1 MKRRRP
7 TIEPKV
13 PIFVGCEGAS
23 ECAYVRLLQ
32 DFVREQDLPIH
43 LVIEELAPGAGDPLA
58 RVEMAVKRLE
68 HLRKVRT
75 APANRFIMLDTDQI
89 GEAPARA
96 EQARQ
101 LAARNNIMLV
111 WQEPCFEA
119 VLLRHLPNCAT
130 RQPPTSPAAEQALQ
144 QRWPGYEKPMTHLA
158 LGGRI
163 DLAAIIQAASVEPDL
178 AALLRCIRLIE

>member
-7 TIEPKV
+7 NIELKV
-13 PIFVGCEGAS
+13 PVFVGCEGAS

-75 APANRFIMLDTDQI
+75 APADRFIMLDTDQI
-89 GEAPARA
+89 AEAPARA

-101 LAARNNIMLV
+101 LAARNNITLV

-119 VLLRHLPNCAT
+119 VLLRH
-130 RQPPTSPAAEQALQ
+130 QQALQ
-144 QRWPGYEKPMTHLA
+144 QHWPGYEKPMTHLA
-158 LGGRI
+158 LGNRI
-163 DLAAIIQAASVEPDL
+163 DLAAIIQAATVEPDL